1 MGSCYLT
8 FTLSPVLLLT
18 VLLPLASLN
27 EPVPLVNEFSIMA
40 ETAENN
46 VANTLVKD
54 SNIQRPSD
62 DITSTM
68 FTISEEVNNCYEGKC
83 HACFML
89 WMFKGCIYL
98 QKNPDGISVTIEFV
112 GKSIFSKIIQEE
124 GRFDID
130 TAQLPA
136 FVRDRIDGRIALK
149 VDDVLTANTLLCAQ
163 VGAEIKT
170 VGWVRWPSSEFRCF
184 KDARM

>member
-1 MGSCYLT
+1 KKNGKLLSDLYVVPRAIADRST
-8 FTLSPVLLLT
+8 AVSFTERASP
-18 VLLPLASLN
+18 A
-27 EPVPLVNEFSIMA
+27 EFSIMA

-112 GKSIFSKIIQEE
+112 GKSIFSKIIQDLNNVYNWN
-124 GRFDID
+124 G
-130 TAQLPA
+130 
-136 FVRDRIDGRIALK
+136 
-149 VDDVLTANTLLCAQ
+149 
-163 VGAEIKT
+163 
-170 VGWVRWPSSEFRCF
+170 
-184 KDARM
+184 